1 MNISVTKAAKEW
13 GVSRTTIY
21 QKVNDGELSRT
32 ADKKI
37 DVSEMLRVFGEPIS
51 KKRTERSVNTVQST
65 PLNSQ
70 SVQYNT
76 DIEHLLALEK
86 LKNEHLSQQVSDQKK
101 LIENYQQQIGQLN
114 KTLDKEREHSIYDH
128 RVSRNE
134 CKQSDE
140 QLLATGIEIKE
151 DYHQERYK
159 SSTTLEPL
167 VSDKKVKQE
176 LEVTE
181 PAPAETYR
189 TSFSLYF

>member
-1 MNISVTKAAKEW
+1 MIISVTKAAKEW

-51 KKRTERSVNTVQST
+51 KKRTERSVDTSQST

-114 KTLDKEREHSIYDH
+114 KTLDKANASIQNFAQVRLLEFRQSEPNDEIQ
-128 RVSRNE
+128 SE
-134 CKQSDE
+134 KKQD
-140 QLLATGIEIKE
+140 TEITAIAE
-151 DYHQERYK
+151 
-159 SSTTLEPL
+159 
-167 VSDKKVKQE
+167 KKKKWWV
-176 LEVTE
+176 
-181 PAPAETYR
+181 
-189 TSFSLYF
+189 F

>member
-32 ADKKI
+32 SDKKI

-51 KKRTERSVNTVQST
+51 KKRTERSVDTVQST

-76 DIEHLLALEK
+76 DIEHQLALEK

-114 KTLDKEREHSIYDH
+114 KTLDKANASIQDFAQV
-128 RVSRNE
+128 RLLE
-134 CKQSDE
+134 FKQAEMSDE
-140 QLLATGIEIKE
+140 PPLKPEQEQEKKDDSIVATA
-151 DYHQERYK
+151 
-159 SSTTLEPL
+159 
-167 VSDKKVKQE
+167 KKKK
-176 LEVTE
+176 
-181 PAPAETYR
+181 R
-189 TSFSLYF
+189 WFF

>member
-76 DIEHLLALEK
+76 DIEHQLALEK
-86 LKNEHLSQQVSDQKK
+86 LKNEHLSQQVNDQKK

-114 KTLDKEREHSIYDH
+114 KTLDKANASIQDFAQV
-128 RVSRNE
+128 RLLE
-134 CKQSDE
+134 FKQAEMSDE
-140 QLLATGIEIKE
+140 PPLKPEQEQEKKDDSTVATA
-151 DYHQERYK
+151 Q
-159 SSTTLEPL
+159 
-167 VSDKKVKQE
+167 KKKRWWE
-176 LEVTE
+176 
-181 PAPAETYR
+181 
-189 TSFSLYF
+189 F

>member
-32 ADKKI
+32 TDKKI

-51 KKRTERSVNTVQST
+51 KKRTERSMNTVQST
-65 PLNSQ
+65 TLNNQ

-76 DIEHLLALEK
+76 DIEHLLALET

-114 KTLDKEREHSIYDH
+114 KTLDKANASIQDFAQV
-128 RVSRNE
+128 RLLEFKRSE
-134 CKQSDE
+134 PIDE
-140 QLLATGIEIKE
+140 PESAKE
-151 DYHQERYK
+151 ADTPI
-159 SSTTLEPL
+159 TTIPE
-167 VSDKKVKQE
+167 KKKRWWDFQ
-176 LEVTE
+176 
-181 PAPAETYR
+181 
-189 TSFSLYF
+189 

>member
-21 QKVNDGELSRT
+21 QKVNDGDISRT

-76 DIEHLLALEK
+76 DIEHQLALEK
-86 LKNEHLSQQVSDQKK
+86 LKNEHLSQQVNDQKK

-114 KTLDKEREHSIYDH
+114 KTLDKANASIQDFAQV
-128 RVSRNE
+128 RLLE
-134 CKQSDE
+134 FKQAEMSDE
-140 QLLATGIEIKE
+140 PPLKPEQEQEKKDDSIVATA
-151 DYHQERYK
+151 
-159 SSTTLEPL
+159 
-167 VSDKKVKQE
+167 KKKK
-176 LEVTE
+176 
-181 PAPAETYR
+181 R
-189 TSFSLYF
+189 WFF